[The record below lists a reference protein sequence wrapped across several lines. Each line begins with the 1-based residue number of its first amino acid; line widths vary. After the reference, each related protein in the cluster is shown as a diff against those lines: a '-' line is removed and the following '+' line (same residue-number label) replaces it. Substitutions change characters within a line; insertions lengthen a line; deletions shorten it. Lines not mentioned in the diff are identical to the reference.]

1 MERIERHDI
10 INAVIL
16 AVVLL
21 AMALALVFGARS
33 LFRTVTGGEL
43 VDAVETP
50 QTVPATVPDSTEST
64 DPVEE
69 TTTTLAQPHPNG
81 EVKVRVG
88 NAASRGGIAGAGTR
102 VLDQA
107 GYDTLGAK
115 NADSPSDTSIVYYID
130 GYQADAAQAAR
141 LLGVPEVNIAPM
153 PADPGVPIEDA
164 MLVVILGADTTV
176 G

>member
-10 INAVIL
+10 INAVLL
-16 AVVLL
+16 AAVLL
-21 AMALALVFGARS
+21 LMALALVFGARS
-33 LFRTVTGGEL
+33 LFRTVTGGSI
-43 VDAVETP
+43 VDSTKTE
-50 QTVPATVPDSTEST
+50 QTVPDTVPEATET
-64 DPVEE
+64 TEPVEE
-69 TTTTLAQPHPNG
+69 TTTTLAQVHPNG

-115 NADSPSDTSIVYYID
+115 NADNPSDTSIVYYIE

-153 PADPGVPIEDA
+153 PADAGVPIDDA